1 MIRASIYGRLGGDPI
16 ERQTRSG
23 KPMVTASL
31 AVDVGRNVAD
41 DDTEWFGPVGF
52 GNVAETLG
60 RHRKG
65 DLLSAMGQLA
75 QRHYTDRDSQE
86 REVWSLV
93 TEAILFTF
101 TTRRRGGRKRGSK
114 SEVGQAQ
121 AKTTPAPS
129 DAPYNDD
136 IPF

>member
-41 DDTEWFGPVGF
+41 DDTEWFGLVRF
-52 GNVAETLG
+52 GNVADTFG

-65 DLLSAMGQLA
+65 YLLSAMGQRA

-86 REVWSLV
+86 REVWSLA
-93 TEAILFTF
+93 TEAILSTC
-101 TTRRRGGRKRGSK
+101 TVRRRGGRKRGSK
-114 SEVGQAQ
+114 SQVGHAQ
-121 AKTTPAPS
+121 AKTPPAPA
-129 DAPYNDD
+129 DAPYNND